1 MTFTLTASS
10 ISKLENR
17 TREGFGHLFLS
28 RTRNTPF
35 RVRSGSQG
43 EVDNCVGTSAMS
55 GKVFNEKCVV
65 TGEPARYRDPVTG
78 QPYATLAAF
87 KILRQRFVE
96 QVRPPR
102 VPRRGAVSSG
112 PISRWR
118 GWGSACRA
126 LCRPWG
132 TLR

>member
-1 MTFTLTASS
+1 M
-10 ISKLENR
+10 
-17 TREGFGHLFLS
+17 FLS

-102 VPRRGAVSSG
+102 VPPCHVRVAPRGRLLGADFALARMGFCV
-112 PISRWR
+112 P
-118 GWGSACRA
+118 RA
-126 LCRPWG
+126 LQALGHIALKRGCPCTIMCAHRC
-132 TLR
+132 